1 MDQKQKQL
9 LIAVGAVCGIIVLA
23 LAYFLFS
30 AVGENA
36 DLKKKRDKDM
46 SALLAGNRAKPYPS
60 EANRSVR
67 EDDAKNAEAQI
78 AEVKKVLAKGND
90 VLARSVGQT
99 SSKSNFQEFV
109 SESTKSRSGFQEVI
123 RTRVDELNRRQKTP
137 TAQRV
142 RGQTA
147 QNQQEEMNYSFE
159 RYIKDKK
166 LPDESNIPRLARQF
180 ATIYHVCDTL
190 VDNGTILITDVQRTR
205 FDGGAA
211 EEEEETTTRRRR
223 SSRRNEPAEATT
235 STYPLPVIQAAAEAD
250 GEGTAKTA
258 KPVDV
263 AKVAKALKDDGVVC
277 ESYAITFRAP
287 YATIAK
293 TLNDFAADDLF
304 IVVTDLSI
312 TSQSLVETKA
322 EELVRKRRTIRDSA
336 LNRARASAENA
347 ARAEELAKRG
357 LFEGVAVDQ
366 RLVSDPETAD
376 PLQIV
381 LRFDVYTVEAPKA
394 DEAPDA
400 PTAPEAGAAAPE
412 KEGN

>member
-46 SALLAGNRAKPYPS
+46 SALLAGNRADPYPS
-60 EANRSVR
+60 EANRQVR

-78 AEVKKVLAKGND
+78 AEVKEVLAKGNA
-90 VLARSVGQT
+90 VLARSVGQPPSESSFQDYVRNT
-99 SSKSNFQEFV
+99 SESSFQTFISRSV
-109 SESTKSRSGFQEVI
+109 SE
-123 RTRVDELNRRQKTP
+123 LNQRQGTP
-137 TAQRV
+137 LAQRL

-147 QNQQEEMNYSFE
+147 QNQQEEQAYSFE
-159 RYIKDKK
+159 RYVHQGTPPTK
-166 LPDESNIPRLARQF
+166 PDFPRLARQF
-180 ATIYHVCDTL
+180 ASIHHVCDTL
-190 VDNGTILITDVQRTR
+190 LDNGAVLITDVQRTR

-211 EEEEETTTRRRR
+211 EEAEETTTRRRR
-223 SSRRNEPAEATT
+223 SSRRNEPAEEAT
-235 STYPLPVIQAAAEAD
+235 STYPLPVIQAAAEANGA
-250 GEGTAKTA
+250 GETKAA

-263 AKVAKALKDDGVVC
+263 AKVAKALKEDGVDC

-347 ARAEELAKRG
+347 ARAEEIAKRG

-366 RLVSDPETAD
+366 RLVSDPETAE

>member
-36 DLKKKRDKDM
+36 ALKKKRDNDM
-46 SALLAGNRAKPYPS
+46 SALRAGNRADPYPS
-60 EANRSVR
+60 EANRNVR
-67 EDDAKNAEAQI
+67 ENDTENAERLVVA
-78 AEVKKVLAKGND
+78 VKEVLAKGNA
-90 VLARSVGQT
+90 VITLASDKT
-99 SSKSNFQEFV
+99 SSSPKFSATINDGV
-109 SESTKSRSGFQEVI
+109 SELNQRQE
-123 RTRVDELNRRQKTP
+123 TP
-137 TAQRV
+137 AAQRL

-147 QNQQEEMNYSFE
+147 QNQQEAMNYSFE
-159 RYIKDKK
+159 RYVQGTPPKDQ
-166 LPDESNIPRLARQF
+166 DIPRLARQF
-180 ATIYHVCDTL
+180 ATISHVCDTL
-190 VDNGTILITDVQRTR
+190 LDNGAVLITDVQRTR

-211 EEEEETTTRRRR
+211 EEAEETTTRRRR
-223 SSRRNEPAEATT
+223 SSRRNEPAEEAT
-235 STYPLPVIQAAAEAD
+235 STYPLPVIQAAAEANGA
-250 GEGTAKTA
+250 GETKAS

-263 AKVAKALKDDGVVC
+263 AKVAKALKEDGVDC

-366 RLVSDPETAD
+366 RLVSDPETAE

>member
-46 SALLAGNRAKPYPS
+46 SALLAGNRADPYPS
-60 EANRSVR
+60 EANRQVR

-78 AEVKKVLAKGND
+78 AEVKEVLAKGNA
-90 VLARSVGQT
+90 VLARSVGQPPSESSFQDYVRNT
-99 SSKSNFQEFV
+99 SESSFQTFISRSV
-109 SESTKSRSGFQEVI
+109 SE
-123 RTRVDELNRRQKTP
+123 LNQRQGTP
-137 TAQRV
+137 LAQRL

-147 QNQQEEMNYSFE
+147 QNQQEEQAYSFE
-159 RYIKDKK
+159 RYVHQGTPPTK
-166 LPDESNIPRLARQF
+166 PDFPRLARQF
-180 ATIYHVCDTL
+180 ASIHHVCDTL
-190 VDNGTILITDVQRTR
+190 LDNGAVLITDVQRTR

-211 EEEEETTTRRRR
+211 EEAEETTTRRRR
-223 SSRRNEPAEATT
+223 SSRRNEPAEEAT
-235 STYPLPVIQAAAEAD
+235 STYPLPVIQAAAEANGA
-250 GEGTAKTA
+250 GETKAA

-263 AKVAKALKDDGVVC
+263 AKVAKALKEDGVDC

-366 RLVSDPETAD
+366 RLVSDPETAE

>member
-46 SALLAGNRAKPYPS
+46 SALLAGNRADPYPS
-60 EANRSVR
+60 EANRQVR

-78 AEVKKVLAKGND
+78 AEVKEVLAKGNA
-90 VLARSVGQT
+90 VLARSVGQPPSESSFQDYVRNT
-99 SSKSNFQEFV
+99 SESSFQTFISRSV
-109 SESTKSRSGFQEVI
+109 SE
-123 RTRVDELNRRQKTP
+123 LNQRQGTP
-137 TAQRV
+137 LAQRL

-147 QNQQEEMNYSFE
+147 QNQQEEQAYSFE
-159 RYIKDKK
+159 RYVHQGTPPTK
-166 LPDESNIPRLARQF
+166 PDIPRLARQF
-180 ATIYHVCDTL
+180 ASIHHVCDTL
-190 VDNGTILITDVQRTR
+190 LDNGAVLITDVQRTR

-211 EEEEETTTRRRR
+211 EEAEETTTRRRR
-223 SSRRNEPAEATT
+223 SSRRNEPAEEAT
-235 STYPLPVIQAAAEAD
+235 STYPLPVIQAAAEAN
-250 GEGTAKTA
+250 GEGKTKAA

-263 AKVAKALKDDGVVC
+263 AKVAKALKEDGVDC

-366 RLVSDPETAD
+366 RLVSDPETAE

-381 LRFDVYTVEAPKA
+381 LRFDVYTVDPPKA
-394 DEAPDA
+394 TE
-400 PTAPEAGAAAPE
+400 APEAAAAAPE

>member
-46 SALLAGNRAKPYPS
+46 SALLAGNRADPYPS
-60 EANRSVR
+60 EANRQVR

-78 AEVKKVLAKGND
+78 AEVKEVLAKGNA
-90 VLARSVGQT
+90 VLARSVGQPPSESSFQDYVRNT
-99 SSKSNFQEFV
+99 SESSFQTFISRSV
-109 SESTKSRSGFQEVI
+109 SE
-123 RTRVDELNRRQKTP
+123 LNQRQGTP
-137 TAQRV
+137 LAQRL

-147 QNQQEEMNYSFE
+147 QNQQEEQAYSFE
-159 RYIKDKK
+159 RYVHQGTPPTK
-166 LPDESNIPRLARQF
+166 PDFPRLARQF
-180 ATIYHVCDTL
+180 ASIHHVCDTL
-190 VDNGTILITDVQRTR
+190 LDNGAVLITDVQRTR

-211 EEEEETTTRRRR
+211 EEAEETTTRRRR
-223 SSRRNEPAEATT
+223 SSRRNEPAEEAT
-235 STYPLPVIQAAAEAD
+235 STYPLPVIQAAAEAN
-250 GEGTAKTA
+250 GEGKTKAA

-263 AKVAKALKDDGVVC
+263 AKVAKALKEDGVDC

-366 RLVSDPETAD
+366 RLVSDPETAE

-400 PTAPEAGAAAPE
+400 PTAPEADAAAPE

>member
-46 SALLAGNRAKPYPS
+46 SALLAGNRADPYPS
-60 EANRSVR
+60 EANRQVR

-78 AEVKKVLAKGND
+78 AEVKEVLAKGNA
-90 VLARSVGQT
+90 VLARSVGQPPSESSFQDYVRNT
-99 SSKSNFQEFV
+99 SESSFQTFISRSV
-109 SESTKSRSGFQEVI
+109 SE
-123 RTRVDELNRRQKTP
+123 LNQRQGTP
-137 TAQRV
+137 LAQRL

-147 QNQQEEMNYSFE
+147 QNQQEEQAYSFE
-159 RYIKDKK
+159 RYVHQGTPPTK
-166 LPDESNIPRLARQF
+166 PDIPRLARQF
-180 ATIYHVCDTL
+180 ASIHHVCDTL
-190 VDNGTILITDVQRTR
+190 LDNGAVLITDVQRTR

-211 EEEEETTTRRRR
+211 EEAEETTTRRRR
-223 SSRRNEPAEATT
+223 SSRRNEPAEEAT
-235 STYPLPVIQAAAEAD
+235 STYPLPVIQAAAEANGA
-250 GEGTAKTA
+250 GETKAA

-263 AKVAKALKDDGVVC
+263 AKVAKALKEDGVDC

-287 YATIAK
+287 YATVAK
-293 TLNDFAADDLF
+293 TLNDFAAGDLF

-366 RLVSDPETAD
+366 RLVSDPETAE

>member
-46 SALLAGNRAKPYPS
+46 SALLAGNRADPYPS
-60 EANRSVR
+60 EANRQVR

-78 AEVKKVLAKGND
+78 AEVKEVLAKGNA
-90 VLARSVGQT
+90 VLARSVGQPPSESSFQDYVRNT
-99 SSKSNFQEFV
+99 SESSFQTFISRSV
-109 SESTKSRSGFQEVI
+109 SE
-123 RTRVDELNRRQKTP
+123 LNQRQGTP
-137 TAQRV
+137 LAQRL

-147 QNQQEEMNYSFE
+147 QNQQEEQAYSFE
-159 RYIKDKK
+159 RYVHQGTPPTK
-166 LPDESNIPRLARQF
+166 PDIPRLARQF
-180 ATIYHVCDTL
+180 ASIHHVCDTL
-190 VDNGTILITDVQRTR
+190 LDNGAVLITDVQRTR

-211 EEEEETTTRRRR
+211 EEAEETTTRRRR
-223 SSRRNEPAEATT
+223 SSRRNEPAEEAT
-235 STYPLPVIQAAAEAD
+235 STYPLPVIQAAAEAN
-250 GEGTAKTA
+250 GEGKTKAA

-263 AKVAKALKDDGVVC
+263 AKVAKALKEDGVDC

-366 RLVSDPETAD
+366 RLVSDPETAE

-400 PTAPEAGAAAPE
+400 PTAPEVGAAAPE